1 MKGILKMMAKKPG
14 LTVFSAIRS
23 QWGEGIDIQNAV
35 DKHMEEM
42 LESGHMEPEY
52 GATIFSVLQGT
63 RDLAEKLLPE
73 GEFEAAFFFA
83 HAAAAMIRRC
93 EESEG
98 LRMGLESEVEEW
110 AKALDGVMKG
120 AVKGWH
126 GKCGKSKKGKEDAET
141 LLELLEGGEGA
152 LRCDQAK
159 WYPGTL
165 KALRA
170 WAK

>member
-1 MKGILKMMAKKPG
+1 MMAKEPG
-14 LTVFSAIRS
+14 LTVFAAIRS
-23 QWGEGIDIQNAV
+23 RWGEGMDVRNAV

-42 LESGHMEPEY
+42 HDSAHMEPDFE
-52 GATIFSVLQGT
+52 ATIFSVLQGT
-63 RDLAEKLLPE
+63 RDLAEMLVPE

-83 HAAAAMIRRC
+83 HAAAATIRRC

-98 LRMGLESEVEEW
+98 VRMGLESEVEEW
-110 AKALDGVMKG
+110 AKALDGVMTG
-120 AVKGWH
+120 AVKGWR
-126 GKCGKSKKGKEDAET
+126 GKSGKSKKGKEDAET

-152 LRCDQAK
+152 SGCDQAK